1 MPPAADELRARLAA
15 PPAGA
20 PAPRTVLPVAAPL
33 DALFPD
39 GGLRRGS
46 VVAVEGSIWLALA
59 VAAAASAAGSWCGVV
74 GVPNLGAAAA
84 ADAGIDLTRLV
95 LVPSPGSQWSTAVA
109 SLLDGFDVVLARP
122 AREVRAGEARRL
134 AARARERRS
143 AIVAVGDWPDA
154 VDLRLRVTGTEW
166 TGLHS
171 GYGRIASR
179 VCRVAAQGRGSAAR
193 ERGVVASL
201 PDLGPAP
208 VRPVTERAVAAAL

>member
-1 MPPAADELRARLAA
+1 
-15 PPAGA
+15 
-20 PAPRTVLPVAAPL
+20 VLPVAAPL

-59 VAAAASAAGSWCGVV
+59 VAAAASAAGSWCAVV
-74 GVPNLGAAAA
+74 GVPDLGAAAA

-109 SLLDGFDVVLARP
+109 SLLDGFDLVLARP

-171 GYGRIASR
+171 GYGRLASR
-179 VCRVAAQGRGSAAR
+179 VCGVAAQGRGSAAR
-193 ERGVVASL
+193 ERRVVAAL
-201 PDLGPAP
+201 PNLGPAP
-208 VRPVTERAVAAAL
+208 VRPVTERAVAAALA